1 MYLEKIRA
9 FLSLIRSRNIIIVVI
24 SQYMA
29 RVFLIGPKNQ
39 WLEIIQ
45 DTNLFLLV
53 LATSAI
59 AAGGYIINDY
69 FDIKIDIIN
78 KPDKVIIGKIIPR
91 RWAILIHQIF
101 SLSGLI
107 IGFYL
112 NFHIGIINF
121 VAVSLLWFYS
131 ERFKRKAFIGNF
143 LVATL
148 TAISILVVGIFYRIN
163 MEFIVIYAIFA
174 FFISLIREV
183 IKDME
188 DIRGDSKYN
197 CQTLPIIWGIRK
209 TKILIYILIGFFYSL
224 LLSIAVSINNPYLL
238 LLFSSS
244 ILPFI
249 WLSYKV
255 YIADKKRDF
264 TFLSSVCKTI
274 MIIGIGSML
283 FV

>member
-143 LVATL
+143 WVAAL

-174 FFISLIREV
+174 FFISLIREI

-209 TKILIYILIGFFYSL
+209 TKILIYILIGSFYTL
-224 LLSIAVSINNPYLL
+224 LLSIALSINNPYLL

-264 TFLSSVCKTI
+264 TFLSNVCKTI